1 MSKEHSPK
9 EEVELGSL
17 FIIIG
22 KGIAKLFNFIWNIFM
37 EIFHV
42 FISVLLFLKKHI
54 LKLAIAAV
62 IGGVIGLFLE
72 TKKEAKFGSDLQV
85 QPNFRSARQ
94 LYNNIRFYNDLVKQK
109 DTMQLAKTFG
119 LSKEEAASLKKF
131 EIYPLRNE
139 NDIIASY
146 DELVLSVDTTTV
158 KSYSFDQFKRMFT
171 DFDYKIHNITV
182 QATKNNI
189 FSKLDD
195 VIISAITENKYF
207 NKLKELTNENLNR
220 TDQLLRK
227 NLVQADSLHHIY
239 KKVLVEEAKKEHG
252 GTNIDLGGNG
262 QKISKELELF
272 KTSKELNKDLKE
284 VSEDKSEKS
293 EVVNVIS
300 NFQPVGYEIKGIEKN
315 YAFQLALAS
324 MGLLIL
330 VLLFIQLNNY
340 LENYKR
346 KH

>member
-1 MSKEHSPK
+1 MSKEHLPK

-17 FIIIG
+17 FILIG
-22 KGIAKLFNFIWNIFM
+22 KGISKFFNFIWSILL
-37 EIFHV
+37 EIFH
-42 FISVLLFLKKHI
+42 FIISILLFLKKHFV
-54 LKLAIAAV
+54 KLAIAAA

-72 TKKEAKFGSDLQV
+72 TKKERQFGSDLQV
-85 QPNFRSARQ
+85 QPNFKSARQ

-109 DTMQLAKTFG
+109 DTMLLAKAFHI
-119 LSKEEAASLKKF
+119 SKEEAASLKKF

-139 NDIIASY
+139 NDIIAAY
-146 DELVLSVDTTTV
+146 DELVLSVDTVTV

-171 DFDYKIHNITV
+171 DFDYRIHNITV

-189 FSKLDD
+189 FPKLDD

-227 NLVQADSLHHIY
+227 NLGQADSLHYIY
-239 KKVLVEEAKKEHG
+239 KKVLVEEAKKENG

-272 KTSKELNKDLKE
+272 KTSKELNEDLKE

-293 EVVNVIS
+293 EVINIIS

-324 MGLLIL
+324 MGLTILIL
-330 VLLFIQLNNY
+330 LLIQLNTY

-346 KH
+346 KR